1 MTTPFLALL
10 PATLRSTTPLL
21 LTALGGMYSERSGVV
36 NIALE
41 GIILFGALAAAVT
54 TQQLET
60 PILAQTPAARVV
72 WIPWVGLLAGALGG
86 VAVAFVH
93 ALVCIHYKADQIVS
107 GTAINL
113 LALSVPSLVLQYFY
127 GNTTN
132 SQEVVNRLPLWNG
145 FSPLVYLAFLL
156 VPVSWWLLFKTP
168 WGLRLRAVGEHPQ
181 AADTVGVDILR
192 MRYGAVMLSGL
203 LGGLAGAY
211 LSIGF
216 LNQFVRNMSAGK
228 GFISLAAM
236 IFGKWHPLGILGS
249 TLLFGATDALAIQL
263 QGGDVMPP
271 VLIQALPF
279 VLTMLVL
286 SGMLSRARQARPPAA
301 LGKAYSK

>member
-1 MTTPFLALL
+1 
-10 PATLRSTTPLL
+10 
-21 LTALGGMYSERSGVV
+21 
-36 NIALE
+36 
-41 GIILFGALAAAVT
+41 
-54 TQQLET
+54 
-60 PILAQTPAARVV
+60 
-72 WIPWVGLLAGALGG
+72 
-86 VAVAFVH
+86 
-93 ALVCIHYKADQIVS
+93 
-107 GTAINL
+107 
-113 LALSVPSLVLQYFY
+113 
-127 GNTTN
+127 
-132 SQEVVNRLPLWNG
+132 LPLWGG

-228 GFISLAAM
+228 GFIALAAM

-286 SGMLSRARQARPPAA
+286 SGMLSRTRQARPPAA

>member
-1 MTTPFLALL
+1 MATPLLALI

-54 TQQLET
+54 TQQLEA
-60 PILAQTPAARVV
+60 PILAQTPAAQVA

-86 VAVAFVH
+86 VGIAFVH

-156 VPVSWWLLFKTP
+156 VPISWWLLFKTP

-181 AADTVGVDILR
+181 AADTMGVDILR
-192 MRYGAVMLSGL
+192 LRYGAVLLSGL

-279 VLTMLVL
+279 VLTMWVL
-286 SGMLSRARQARPPAA
+286 SGMLSRTRQARPPAA